1 MSLKTPGRT
10 LELDSAAL
18 PTVKICLDSIYSL
31 PSNASMVI
39 TAENASTPIQVI
51 QSADT
56 AATLFSPAR
65 MRILEHLSKPDSAA
79 GVARR
84 LELPRQ
90 QIGYHLRELEQAG
103 LVELVEERRKGN
115 CIERVVRTAAQSF
128 VISPIALGKLGSI
141 EPGKIDPAQRDP
153 PQQRDRFSAAYLVSL
168 AARAIRDL
176 AVIFTRAQKS
186 PDKSKKR
193 VSTMALEVEI
203 RFASA
208 ESRNAFTEELA
219 EHVARLAAKYHD
231 ESAHGGRKFRF
242 FGGVYPAITR
252 EEPVETNSIGIQ

>member
-1 MSLKTPGRT
+1 
-10 LELDSAAL
+10 
-18 PTVKICLDSIYSL
+18 
-31 PSNASMVI
+31 MV
-39 TAENASTPIQVI
+39 TAAENASTPIQVI

-90 QIGYHLRELEQAG
+90 QIGYHMRELEQAG

-128 VISPIALGKLGSI
+128 VISPMALGKLGSI
-141 EPGKIDPAQRDP
+141 DSAQRDP
-153 PQQRDRFSAAYLVSL
+153 AQQRDRFSAACLVSL

-176 AVIFTRAQKS
+176 AVICSRAQKA
-186 PDKSKKR
+186 PEKKKR

-208 ESRNAFTEELA
+208 ESRNAFAEELA

-231 ESAHGGRKFRF
+231 VSAEGGRKFRF

>member
-1 MSLKTPGRT
+1 
-10 LELDSAAL
+10 
-18 PTVKICLDSIYSL
+18 
-31 PSNASMVI
+31 MVI
-39 TAENASTPIQVI
+39 TGENASTPIQVI

-56 AATLFSPAR
+56 AATLLSPAR

-128 VISPIALGKLGSI
+128 VISPIALGKLGSV
-141 EPGKIDPAQRDP
+141 DPAQRDP
-153 PQQRDRFSAAYLVSL
+153 AQQRDRFSAAYLVSL

-176 AVIFTRAQKS
+176 AVIFSRAEKA
-186 PDKSKKR
+186 PEKKRR

-208 ESRNAFTEELA
+208 QSRNAFAEELA

-231 ESAHGGRKFRF
+231 ESAEGGRKFRF

-252 EEPVETNSIGIQ
+252 EEPVETNSIRIQ

>member
-1 MSLKTPGRT
+1 
-10 LELDSAAL
+10 
-18 PTVKICLDSIYSL
+18 
-31 PSNASMVI
+31 MVT
-39 TAENASTPIQVI
+39 TAENAAGPIQGPIQVI

-65 MRILEHLSKPDSAA
+65 LRILEHLSKPDSAA

-128 VISPIALGKLGSI
+128 VISPIALGKLGLI
-141 EPGKIDPAQRDP
+141 ETGKIDPAQRDP
-153 PQQRDRFSAAYLVSL
+153 ARQSDRFSAAYLVSL

-176 AVIFTRAQKS
+176 AVIFTRAQRS
-186 PDKSKKR
+186 PDKAPGNSKRR

-208 ESRNAFTEELA
+208 ESRHAFAEELA
-219 EHVARLAAKYHD
+219 EQVARLAAKYHD
-231 ESAHGGRKFRF
+231 ESAPGGRKFRF

-252 EEPVETNSIGIQ
+252 EEPVETNSIRIQ